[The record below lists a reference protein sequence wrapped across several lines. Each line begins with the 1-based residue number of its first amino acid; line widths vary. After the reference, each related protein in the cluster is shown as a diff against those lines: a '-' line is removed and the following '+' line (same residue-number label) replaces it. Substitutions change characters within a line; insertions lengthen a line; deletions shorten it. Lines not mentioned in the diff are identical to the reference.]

1 MKYNN
6 EFLIRMILR
15 NSQWMADIP
24 SLAVDCRAA
33 LNASDFQVT
42 FENI

>member
-1 MKYNN
+1 MDDCY
-6 EFLIRMILR
+6 
-15 NSQWMADIP
+15 ADIP
-24 SLAVDCRAA
+24 SLAVDCSAA